1 MYMYVH
7 MYIYIYVWTSVVYKD
22 LHAHTHTHTMTHVP
36 LQVTEQ
42 PYSSLPFLY
51 TDSGRN
57 ALFMEGKDTFQIQ
70 DELSKD
76 NYHLTLSDAL
86 ISVIEEVSI
95 IIVIIH
101 ITSYSL

>member
-1 MYMYVH
+1 MYV
-7 MYIYIYVWTSVVYKD
+7 YIYIIYIYVHVCVYRVQRPTC
-22 LHAHTHTHTMTHVP
+22 THTHTYNDALP

-76 NYHLTLSDAL
+76 NYHFTLSDAL
-86 ISVIEEVSI
+86 ISVIEEVGI
-95 IIVIIH
+95 IIIIIH
-101 ITSYSL
+101 ITSHSL